1 MMDKKEELKN
11 NIMLKMRYH
20 LDSQELDLLGVV
32 LTDELT
38 KVEVEAPE
46 TEIATVDNTNEYIMQ
61 LFMLKKAPKLAEDT
75 VRQYMDA
82 VRRLTDYCQK
92 PLTRI
97 TSMDVESWLNDIK
110 GCNSNTSLNNQRRH
124 LSAFFTWMRKSKIV
138 TENPVESVEIYP
150 EIQKP
155 VDHMEAQEYEELKTG
170 CIRKRDRAMMELLR
184 STAIRVGEAERLNV
198 NDIDWRAGS
207 VSVYGQKTRTYRT
220 VYLDDIALKYLG
232 EYIQERGCGIN
243 SRTPL
248 FVSERCVHGKYN
260 RLSDAGIRSALKRIA
275 NRAEV
280 ERRVYPHL
288 FRKTTATNICKRG
301 GTIWDAGHY
310 LGHKDRSTAGQ
321 HYVAEDQECMKSIFR
336 LRVATM

>member
-1 MMDKKEELKN
+1 
-11 NIMLKMRYH
+11 
-20 LDSQELDLLGVV
+20 
-32 LTDELT
+32 
-38 KVEVEAPE
+38 
-46 TEIATVDNTNEYIMQ
+46 
-61 LFMLKKAPKLAEDT
+61 
-75 VRQYMDA
+75 
-82 VRRLTDYCQK
+82 
-92 PLTRI
+92 
-97 TSMDVESWLNDIK
+97 MDVDGWLNSIK
-110 GCNSNTSLNNQRRH
+110 SCNSNTSLNNQRRH

-170 CIRKRDRAMMELLR
+170 CTRKRDRAMMELLR
-184 STAIRVGEAERLNV
+184 STAIRVGEMERLNV

-232 EYIQERGCGIN
+232 EYIQERGCSIN
-243 SRTPL
+243 SRDPL
-248 FVSERCVHGKYN
+248 FVSERCAHGKYN
-260 RLSDAGIRSALKRIA
+260 RLSDAGIRSALKSIA
-275 NRAEV
+275 SRAEV

-321 HYVAEDQECMKSIFR
+321 HYVAEDQECIKSIFR

>member
-38 KVEVEAPE
+38 KVEVDAPE
-46 TEIATVDNTNEYIMQ
+46 TELATVDNTNEYIMD
-61 LFMLKKAPKLAEDT
+61 LFMLKKAPKLSDKT
-75 VRQYMDA
+75 VRQYTDA
-82 VRRLTDYCQK
+82 VRRLIDHCQK

-97 TSMDVESWLNDIK
+97 TSMDVEGWLNSIK
-110 GCNSNTSLNNQRRH
+110 SCNSNTSLNNQRRH

-243 SRTPL
+243 SRILCLCPIGVLAGSITACRMPGSVVHL
-248 FVSERCVHGKYN
+248 RASQAEQRSNAGYIRISSEKP
-260 RLSDAGIRSALKRIA
+260 RLRISASA
-275 NRAEV
+275 AV
-280 ERRVYPHL
+280 PYGMPD
-288 FRKTTATNICKRG
+288 
-301 GTIWDAGHY
+301 TIWDTKIGAR
-310 LGHKDRSTAGQ
+310 LGSIMLQRIRS
-321 HYVAEDQECMKSIFR
+321 V
-336 LRVATM
+336 

>member
-20 LDSQELDLLGVV
+20 LDSQKLDLLGVV

-38 KVEVEAPE
+38 KVEVEAPK
-46 TEIATVDNTNEYIMQ
+46 TEIATVDNTNDYIME
-61 LFMLKKAPKLAEDT
+61 LFMLKKAPKLSDKT
-75 VRQYMDA
+75 VRQYTDA

-97 TSMDVESWLNDIK
+97 TSMDVEGWLNSIK
-110 GCNSNTSLNNQRRH
+110 SCNSNTSLNNQRRH

-138 TENPVESVEIYP
+138 MENPVESVEIYP

-207 VSVYGQKTRTYRT
+207 VSVYGQKTLMTLRLCTSGSISRSVDVVLT
-220 VYLDDIALKYLG
+220 VGIHCLCPIGVLTGSIAACRMPG
-232 EYIQERGCGIN
+232 SVVH
-243 SRTPL
+243 SRA
-248 FVSERCVHGKYN
+248 SQ
-260 RLSDAGIRSALKRIA
+260 A
-275 NRAEV
+275 
-280 ERRVYPHL
+280 ERRLNAGYIPTSLERPRPPISVSVAVPYGMPD
-288 FRKTTATNICKRG
+288 I
-301 GTIWDAGHY
+301 IWDTRTGAQQ
-310 LGHKDRSTAGQ
+310 D
-321 HYVAEDQECMKSIFR
+321 SI
-336 LRVATM
+336 M

>member
-46 TEIATVDNTNEYIMQ
+46 TELATVDNTNEYIMD
-61 LFMLKKAPKLAEDT
+61 LFMLKKAPKLSGKT
-75 VRQYMDA
+75 VRQYTDA

-97 TSMDVESWLNDIK
+97 TSMDVEGWLNSIK
-110 GCNSNTSLNNQRRH
+110 NCNSNTSLNNQRRH

-138 TENPVESVEIYP
+138 MENPVESVEIYP

-170 CIRKRDRAMMELLR
+170 CTRKRDRAMMELLR

-243 SRTPL
+243 SRDPL
-248 FVSERCVHGKYN
+248 FVSDRCARGKYITVCRMPGSVVHLRASQAEQRSN
-260 RLSDAGIRSALKRIA
+260 AGYIPISLEK
-275 NRAEV
+275 
-280 ERRVYPHL
+280 P
-288 FRKTTATNICKRG
+288 
-301 GTIWDAGHY
+301 
-310 LGHKDRSTAGQ
+310 
-321 HYVAEDQECMKSIFR
+321 R
-336 LRVATM
+336 LRISVSVAVPYGMLGIILVTKTGARPDSIMLRRIKSA